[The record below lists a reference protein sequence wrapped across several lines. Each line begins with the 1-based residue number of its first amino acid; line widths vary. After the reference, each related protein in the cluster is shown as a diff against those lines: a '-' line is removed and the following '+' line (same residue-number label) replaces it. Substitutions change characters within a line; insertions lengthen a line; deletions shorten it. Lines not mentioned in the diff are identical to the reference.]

1 MSSRM
6 FREALSLESNAPVTT
21 GDPMENALALES
33 ASLEI
38 AEADHRVEMMD
49 YQQEELE
56 HAHAS
61 LEGIALSLEG
71 LVATDERGLDR
82 VAAEGY
88 RHAIS
93 AIVGDALPNPV
104 ASLESFGGE
113 SECAEATQISLEG
126 IKDTVKKI
134 WEAIKRAVG
143 NAIRATADFFAK
155 LFGGVGKMEKRI
167 EDLKKELDKAKSDKY
182 TAKDGMFKVPGADRL
197 EMDGKITEAAL
208 KSGMTFVNDGM
219 VDLSKG
225 VQTSAMDVY
234 KEISDFYKKADKVD
248 DIVAVRKKVD
258 TVISKGE
265 TKTIGAM
272 GPGGKTAITTEGSDD
287 EGTSSKTIKIADHPK
302 AKNFDGKSEIK
313 TPSLSTISDMLDSA
327 EKAVKYLSNA
337 KKDRDA
343 LKKVR
348 EGVMD
353 DAEKWAKDA
362 EKGKLGEAWTE
373 GKVNV
378 ALRLSQHGLFG
389 NLGRIDSYIFSY
401 NRALVAAAAA
411 ALGQYEEPKKSK

>member
-6 FREALSLESNAPVTT
+6 FREALSLESNAVVEAGDPVTN
-21 GDPMENALALES
+21 ELALES
-33 ASLEI
+33 ASFDI
-38 AEADHRVEMMD
+38 AESDHQIEMMD

-61 LEGIALSLEG
+61 LESIAVSLEG
-71 LVATDERGLDR
+71 LVANDERGLDR

-88 RHAIS
+88 RHAIT

-113 SECAEATQISLEG
+113 SECAEATQLSLEG

-134 WEAIKRAVG
+134 WEAIKRAVS
-143 NAIRATADFFAK
+143 NAIKATADFFAK
-155 LFGGVGKMEKRI
+155 LFGGVGKMEKRV
-167 EDLKKELDKAKSDKY
+167 EDLMKELDTAKKDKH

-197 EMDGKITEAAL
+197 EMDGKITESAL

-219 VDLSKG
+219 VKLSTG
-225 VQTSAMDVY
+225 VQDSAMDVY

-248 DIVAVRKKVD
+248 DIVAVKKKVD
-258 TVISKGE
+258 TIVSKGE

-272 GPGGKTAITTEGSDD
+272 GPGGKTAVTTEGSDD

-313 TPSLSTISDMLDSA
+313 TPSLSTIEDMLKSA
-327 EKAVKYLSNA
+327 EGAVKYLANA

-353 DAEKWAKDA
+353 DAEKWVKDA
-362 EKGKLGEAWTE
+362 EKGKMGESWTE
-373 GKVNV
+373 AKVNG
-378 ALRLSQHGLFG
+378 ALRLSQNGLFG
-389 NLGRIDSYIFSY
+389 NLGRIDSYIFGY

-411 ALGQYEEPKKSK
+411 ALGQYEAPKKS